1 MSLLLK
7 DKVYSVQSATTK
19 RGIYPLHSYK
29 LGLYRLPI
37 KLEDKYEIDSIVSG
51 FKKVFAM
58 DQFADR
64 IYATYRWKEEN
75 MPDPDERGYKQIE
88 LEVQV
93 EIVTGEVVDM
103 IYQIYPIEKY
113 GDGLWVKDYRR
124 KADANAKMM
133 IDTILRNSIL
143 ADKMIEHIAKN
154 MKLPEEEVRELESAN
169 PGIFDIVKY
178 RTEKAIK
185 ELEEMTPLAQI
196 VPNAKPKPKP
206 AAPPP
211 GQEATQQV
219 EIETPSGAKQGPI
232 DVEFKSKLKVTET
245 FTAPSSSNK
254 IKIFGPRKG
263 NDVLGIWGEFVSVD
277 FDVCIGDG
285 ACIDA
290 CPVKVY
296 EWAEF
301 QGCPSSEKKPLM
313 AREPDCIFCLACE
326 NVCPVQAIKISK
338 KG

>member
-7 DKVYSVQSATTK
+7 DKVYSIQSATTK

-29 LGLYRLPI
+29 LGLYRLPV
-37 KLEDKYEIDSIVSG
+37 KLEDTYEIDSIVSG
-51 FKKVFAM
+51 FKKIFAM

-93 EIVTGEVVDM
+93 EVITGEVVDM

-124 KADANAKMM
+124 KADTYAKMI

-143 ADKMIEHIAKN
+143 ADKMIEHIVKT
-154 MKLPEEEVRELESAN
+154 KQVEPE
-169 PGIFDIVKY
+169 I
-178 RTEKAIK
+178 AIK

-211 GQEATQQV
+211 GQETKQQV

-263 NDVLGIWGEFVSVD
+263 NEVLGIWGETVSVD

-301 QGCPSSEKKPLM
+301 QGNPASEKKPLM

-326 NVCPVQAIKISK
+326 NVCPVQAIKIFK

>member
-1 MSLLLK
+1 
-7 DKVYSVQSATTK
+7 VYTVQSATSK
-19 RGIYPLHSYK
+19 RGVYPLHSYK

-37 KLEDKYEIDSIVSG
+37 KLEDNYEIDSIVSG
-51 FKKVFAM
+51 FKKVFEM
-58 DQFADR
+58 DRFADR

-75 MPDPDERGYKQIE
+75 LPDPDDRGYKHID

-93 EIVTGEVVDM
+93 ELVTGEVVDM
-103 IYQIYPIEKY
+103 IYQIYPVEKY
-113 GDGLWVKDYRR
+113 GDGLWVKDYRK
-124 KADANAKMM
+124 KADANAKMI
-133 IDTILRNSIL
+133 IDTILRNSVL
-143 ADKMIEHIAKN
+143 ADKMIDH
-154 MKLPEEEVRELESAN
+154 M
-169 PGIFDIVKY
+169 VK
-178 RTEKAIK
+178 TKQMSQEQSLK

-211 GQEATQQV
+211 GQQAAPEA
-219 EIETPSGAKQGPI
+219 EPETPSGAKPGPI
-232 DVEFKSKLKVTET
+232 DVDFKTKLKVVET
-245 FTAPSSSNK
+245 FTAPSSHK
-254 IKIFGPRKG
+254 IKVFGHRKG
-263 NDVLGIWGEFVSVD
+263 NEILGIWGEFVSVD
-277 FDVCIGDG
+277 YDICVGDG

-301 QGCPSSEKKPLM
+301 AGNPASDKKPLM

>member
-7 DKVYSVQSATTK
+7 DKVYTVQSATSK

-37 KLEDKYEIDSIVSG
+37 KLEDQYEIDSIVTG

-75 MPDPDERGYKQIE
+75 MPDPDERGYKSID

-103 IYQIYPIEKY
+103 IYQIYPVEKY
-113 GDGLWVKDYRR
+113 GDGLWVKDYRK
-124 KADANAKMM
+124 KADANAKMI

-143 ADKMIEHIAKN
+143 ADKMIENIVKGST
-154 MKLPEEEVRELESAN
+154 EVTEEVKAN
-169 PGIFDIVKY
+169 AVKH
-178 RTEKAIK
+178 
-185 ELEEMTPLAQI
+185 LEEMTPLAQI

-211 GQEATQQV
+211 GQEAAQQV
-219 EIETPSGAKQGPI
+219 EAETPSGAKAGPI
-232 DVEFKSKLKVTET
+232 DVGFKTKLKVTET
-245 FTAPSSSNK
+245 FTSPASGHK
-254 IKIFGPRKG
+254 IKIFGQRKG
-263 NDVLGIWGEFVSVD
+263 NEILGIWGEFVSVD
-277 FDVCIGDG
+277 YDICVGDG

-301 QGCPSSEKKPLM
+301 QGHPASDKKPLM

>member
-19 RGIYPLHSYK
+19 RGIYPLHNYK
-29 LGLYRLPI
+29 LGLYRLPV

-51 FKKVFAM
+51 FKKIFAM

-93 EIVTGEVVDM
+93 EVITGEVVDM

-124 KADANAKMM
+124 KADTNAKMM

-143 ADKMIEHIAKN
+143 ADRMVEHIVKT
-154 MKLPEEEVRELESAN
+154 KQVEPE
-169 PGIFDIVKY
+169 I
-178 RTEKAIK
+178 AIK

-211 GQEATQQV
+211 GQEAKPAEV
-219 EIETPSGAKQGPI
+219 ETPSGVKQGPI

-263 NDVLGIWGEFVSVD
+263 NEVLGIWGEFVSVD

-296 EWAEF
+296 EWADF
-301 QGCPSSEKKPLM
+301 PGNISSEKKPLM

>member
-7 DKVYSVQSATTK
+7 DKVYTVQSGTSK

-37 KLEDKYEIDSIVSG
+37 KLEDKYEIDSIVTG
-51 FKKVFAM
+51 FKKIFAM

-64 IYATYRWKEEN
+64 VYATYRWKEESTS
-75 MPDPDERGYKQIE
+75 DPDDGEYKQIE

-103 IYQIYPIEKY
+103 IYQIYPVEKY
-113 GDGLWVKDYRR
+113 GDGLWVKNYRR
-124 KADANAKMM
+124 KADANAKMI
-133 IDTILRNSIL
+133 IDTILRNSVL
-143 ADKMIEHIAKN
+143 ADRMVEHIVKAKQV
-154 MKLPEEEVRELESAN
+154 EQEA
-169 PGIFDIVKY
+169 
-178 RTEKAIK
+178 AIK

-211 GQEATQQV
+211 GQAAQEQV
-219 EIETPSGAKQGPI
+219 EVETLSGAKPGPI
-232 DVEFKSKLKVTET
+232 DVEFKKKLKVTET
-245 FTAPSSSNK
+245 FTAPSSGGK
-254 IKIFGPRKG
+254 IKVFGPRKG
-263 NDVLGIWGEFVSVD
+263 NEVLGIWGEFVSVD
-277 FDVCIGDG
+277 YDICVGDG

-301 QGCPSSEKKPLM
+301 AGHPASDKKPLM
-313 AREPDCIFCLACE
+313 ARETDCIFCLACE

-338 KG
+338 RG

>member
-1 MSLLLK
+1 MG
-7 DKVYSVQSATTK
+7 Q
-19 RGIYPLHSYK
+19 
-29 LGLYRLPI
+29 
-37 KLEDKYEIDSIVSG
+37 
-51 FKKVFAM
+51 
-58 DQFADR
+58 
-64 IYATYRWKEEN
+64 
-75 MPDPDERGYKQIE
+75 
-88 LEVQV
+88 
-93 EIVTGEVVDM
+93 
-103 IYQIYPIEKY
+103 
-113 GDGLWVKDYRR
+113 DYRR
-124 KADANAKMM
+124 KADANAKMI

-143 ADKMIEHIAKN
+143 ADKMIEHTVKT
-154 MKLPEEEVRELESAN
+154 KQVEPE
-169 PGIFDIVKY
+169 I
-178 RTEKAIK
+178 AIK